1 MPSLLRIHL
10 LGSGTELNWR
20 RRSSFPHPLLL
31 PYSSEEAFTQFGA
44 PPHIVPPHTKR
55 RRCKGISLLHSP
67 SFFNGSSFFGVV
79 EGKEGGRETRW
90 GSLPPSALTETF
102 FTGGDKLS
110 SLSVFTS
117 CRIFSHFPDST
128 THTFPHAS
136 SEIRARIQKISLL
149 PRPYPG
155 HLLPALSITFY
166 GYFLK
171 RCYFFFGGG
180 KGGNSLAV
188 QE

>member
-20 RRSSFPHPLLL
+20 RRRSSFPHPLLL
-31 PYSSEEAFTQFGA
+31 PCSSEEAFTQFGA

-136 SEIRARIQKISLL
+136 SEIRARIQ
-149 PRPYPG
+149 PRPAAPPIPRPTCPG
-155 HLLPALSITFY
+155 LVNSFLRLLF
-166 GYFLK
+166 
-171 RCYFFFGGG
+171 
-180 KGGNSLAV
+180 
-188 QE
+188 